1 MLVCYFHSCLSHQ
14 LVHHNCA
21 VVKYQISI
29 CNGYWY
35 IIYHIYCSN
44 IYSNYHILNTMV
56 CMYIYIIS
64 YMLSCKY
71 NLIIINYLF
80 IHMRVTGY
88 DTKRCLSRK
97 SIQACQCHLD
107 FYVINWF
114 LRTASTK
121 EVQISISRII
131 HVKIFIIVQR

>member
-88 DTKRCLSRK
+88 DTKNPRLASHAKRIFVLWPGAIFWLVTKLHIRVTRSPRK
-97 SIQACQCHLD
+97 
-107 FYVINWF
+107 
-114 LRTASTK
+114 
-121 EVQISISRII
+121 
-131 HVKIFIIVQR
+131 

>member
-29 CNGYWY
+29 CNGYGY

-88 DTKRCLSRK
+88 DTKNPRLACK
-97 SIQACQCHLD
+97 SCQTNFCAVTWRHLL
-107 FYVINWF
+107 VGHKTN
-114 LRTASTK
+114 
-121 EVQISISRII
+121 
-131 HVKIFIIVQR
+131 HPGN

>member
-29 CNGYWY
+29 CNGYGY

-88 DTKRCLSRK
+88 DTKIVVLPFDCVCELQQFVLSP
-97 SIQACQCHLD
+97 H
-107 FYVINWF
+107 
-114 LRTASTK
+114 
-121 EVQISISRII
+121 
-131 HVKIFIIVQR
+131 

>member
-88 DTKRCLSRK
+88 DTKMDKTLLRCESFARG
-97 SIQACQCHLD
+97 
-107 FYVINWF
+107 VG
-114 LRTASTK
+114 
-121 EVQISISRII
+121 VQLLKCARRVGV
-131 HVKIFIIVQR
+131 HARRVGVQ